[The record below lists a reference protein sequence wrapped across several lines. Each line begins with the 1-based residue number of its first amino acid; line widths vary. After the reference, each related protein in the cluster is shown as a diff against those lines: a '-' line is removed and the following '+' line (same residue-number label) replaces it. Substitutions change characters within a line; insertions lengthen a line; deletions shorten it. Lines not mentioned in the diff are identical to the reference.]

1 MAAREAAVGRPG
13 PDSAWN
19 PTEAWSGE
27 PGDPGKLVVIIQ
39 FGRMASV
46 PTEIRLA
53 LSPSRRFEAIDVNE
67 KIAADSGDLLRRY
80 RKTLYC
86 SLHTTAGYLDQSLS
100 AWMHH
105 HHGRLAQF
113 FDAFHALFPQ
123 NAAYHHDQME
133 LRSELSAEQKEV
145 EPRNGD
151 SHLTFI
157 GSGMRNC
164 VTYRNDPPAPVYFID
179 LDGMNGSTCRKRK
192 TTIVAYDEED
202 LVARDTFTVP
212 VSRHP
217 LDAVNLFDPK
227 LGLID
232 RVNALLDRSGLEK
245 GRVDISLPSVERD
258 AGLTVNEYETLLMQ
272 HDLVEVLKDPLKF
285 AVQGGRHMIDDPLAI
300 PSKTINYAKYDV
312 PRVLNSLIEA
322 LGWDESV
329 LERLIS
335 KVMAVPARRLLRSR
349 RVTFLASDEDAQ
361 GRAQL
366 VRGTY
371 QSPILVQWRPAD
383 SQVRRLEIIVYG
395 LR

>member
-1 MAAREAAVGRPG
+1 MAFA
-13 PDSAWN
+13 
-19 PTEAWSGE
+19 
-27 PGDPGKLVVIIQ
+27 
-39 FGRMASV
+39 

-67 KIAADSGDLLRRY
+67 KIAADSGDLLQRY

-100 AWMHH
+100 ARMHH
-105 HHGRLAQF
+105 HSGRLAQF

-123 NAAYHHDQME
+123 NAAYRHDQME
-133 LRSELSAEQKEV
+133 LRSELSEEQKEV

-164 VTYRNDPPAPVYFID
+164 VTYRNAPSAPVYFID
-179 LDGMNGSTCRKRK
+179 LDGMNGATCRQRR
-192 TTIVAYDEED
+192 TTIVAYNDED
-202 LVARDTFTVP
+202 VVARDTFTVP

-217 LDAVNLFDPK
+217 LDSVNLADPK

-232 RVNALLDRSGLEK
+232 RVNALLAHTGLEK
-245 GRVDISLPSVERD
+245 GRVDISLPPSEHDV
-258 AGLTVNEYETLLMQ
+258 GLTVNEYETLLMK
-272 HDLVEVLKDPLKF
+272 HDLVDVLKDPLKF
-285 AVQGGRHMIDDPLAI
+285 AAQQGRDMFDDPLAI

-312 PRVLNSLIEA
+312 PRLLNSLLEA
-322 LGWDESV
+322 LHWDESV

-349 RVTFLASDEDAQ
+349 RVTFLASDDDDR
-361 GRAQL
+361 GRARL

-383 SQVRRLEIIVYG
+383 SQARRLEIVVFA